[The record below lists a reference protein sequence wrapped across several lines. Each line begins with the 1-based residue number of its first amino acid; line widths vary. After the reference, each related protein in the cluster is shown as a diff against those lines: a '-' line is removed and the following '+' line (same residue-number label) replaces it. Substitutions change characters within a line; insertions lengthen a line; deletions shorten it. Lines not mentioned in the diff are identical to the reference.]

1 MAKESGLL
9 CLCMSLMHNGWIEE
23 GEGRKGD
30 RGQKLPDQASQKVGG
45 VLGFLLL
52 SKSDYHSPDLPSA
65 NPDEPLLQPRS
76 LRHEFLNHLLDS

>member
-52 SKSDYHSPDLPSA
+52 SKSDYIAQTS
-65 NPDEPLLQPRS
+65 LQPTQMNPCFS
-76 LRHEFLNHLLDS
+76 QGH